1 MLLTMMTISMT
12 TLLIRL
18 FRARVLR
25 DTVSNRI
32 PTELN
37 PFDDLTVT
45 IKVVNKYEILL
56 FFKYIYVYT

>member
-32 PTELN
+32 PTEL
-37 PFDDLTVT
+37 
-45 IKVVNKYEILL
+45 I
-56 FFKYIYVYT
+56 